1 MKRERKTQFS
11 VLQLKNL
18 HREELTVVKATDF
31 KRKFKST
38 EPRSLGTYLSRVNQA
53 SKRFDRKFHDIQII
67 TD

>member
-1 MKRERKTQFS
+1 MKRERKIQFS

-38 EPRSLGTYLSRVNQA
+38 EPRSLGTCLLRIHQA
-53 SKRFDRKFHDIQII
+53 SKRFGRKFHDTHII